1 MKLSKA
7 SVIAALALAG
17 LVAGSGVAFAQNTT
31 GDNKPA
37 ATTPQRGQRPDQLK
51 QMTELLKLTD
61 KQQAD
66 LKPVIKEQTDK
77 LREIRAKTD
86 LSQEDRRAEQK
97 KVRDAANEKIK
108 KILTTEQNE
117 KWVKWQKDN
126 PPRRRQPATQQ

>member
-17 LVAGSGVAFAQNTT
+17 LVAGSGVALAQDST

-37 ATTPQRGQRPDQLK
+37 ATTPQRAQRPDQLK
-51 QMTELLKLTD
+51 QMTEVLKLTD

-66 LKPVIKEQTDK
+66 LKPVIKDQTDK